1 MDIHSYFQSYHNYF
15 WQWEDNEEVLSIP
28 GESTIAYKDFVL
40 EILEKLAPQGLPPF
54 GSLLLAIIA
63 TNDNSEDSLFHI
75 KKIMESH
82 IPQSLDNSIEKLN
95 KAIDFLTLL
104 SQLPRKYRHR
114 NKRILLLATIFE
126 NCHNIISWRN
136 SMRVKRGFKQLLDEQ
151 NPTDRLLGN
160 SKDYE
165 YNIFNQDF
173 RTIALLSNKFKSVED
188 IINKMASLPELPDDV
203 LQLDEKSLDE
213 TVSKD
218 IVVQL
223 VENDKTFHV
232 GSLIKR
238 IWSGL
243 NIPVHSALPSQQPLG
258 GVSDL
263 TNKGDFDKLLI
274 SEFANDDLVFM
285 SRLANNEALYIQREI
300 PPTNNDLHRVILI
313 DVSLKNW
320 GTPKIVAFA
329 TALAIAKHPKTD
341 IDCKVFAI
349 GNSFYPIDIQSIDTI
364 IEGLQILEGCLNAGN
379 GLNEFFKEFPANKNQ
394 EVFVITEYSTL
405 KQVEMLKALTEHHAG
420 INYWIHTD
428 AEGNIDV
435 FKKQQNS
442 KKHLQHLLLPL
453 EELWKREVKTKKS
466 RKIEHKQV
474 NEFPILFNNS
484 MNDKK
489 ILSTIEG
496 DFFMITSEKTLLK
509 RYEKLNAN
517 QSNYKGWE
525 MLHTNLPYFN
535 GEFAIG
541 QLNSEGYVLLMFN
554 TQNKEITL
562 LNLNTKNQ
570 IHTNFSQWE
579 GWWEKGFTFF
589 ENKFHINNWSID
601 VNGQIEKKTAFEPK
615 TIKHRKDELND
626 LINKY
631 SFSSSANVLKNVN
644 WVYINQLNELVFNVH
659 SLKLNTGS
667 VIKLDKSFN
676 REKVFNATKTETGEF
691 EFPDGSV
698 IKINRSG
705 MLILKSSNENIPY
718 IYVPSVIDAA
728 LGMATEMEFA
738 GYQYYY
744 KEGKYAVYLLGCHH
758 KLETVKLV
766 NDFTGLGLK
775 YSKDKIDEL
784 NEGKPSVFLTDCSK
798 AEFNKYEKLFNEYDA
813 EIVCDQKGNSF
824 QNIIPTTEFFQKYIQ
839 AFIKNIQDY
848 GVKN

>member
-1 MDIHSYFQSYHNYF
+1 MDINSYFQSYHNYF
-15 WQWEDNEEVLSIP
+15 WQWEDDVEVIGIP
-28 GESTIAYKDFVL
+28 NNNTIAFRGLVVDIL
-40 EILEKLAPQGLPPF
+40 EILAPQGLPRF

-63 TNDNSEDSLFHI
+63 TNPNGKMDANVVSDIMNHALEDYEETTLF
-75 KKIMESH
+75 
-82 IPQSLDNSIEKLN
+82 Q
-95 KAIDFLTLL
+95 AITFLKLL
-104 SQLPRKYRHR
+104 SEIPNSYKSG
-114 NKRILLLATIFE
+114 NKRILLFQTIFT
-126 NCHNIISWRN
+126 NCHNINSVKNSLKIRDEYHSNKRN
-136 SMRVKRGFKQLLDEQ
+136 DGK
-151 NPTDRLLGN
+151 N
-160 SKDYE
+160 SNKIAFSKTNFNKD
-165 YNIFNQDF
+165 FG
-173 RTIALLSNKFKSVED
+173 TIALLGKKFKSIED
-188 IINKMASLPELPDDV
+188 IINKMASLPDFPDDL
-203 LQLDEKSLDE
+203 LQLEENILDE

-218 IVVQL
+218 LLEQL

-243 NIPVHSALPSQQPLG
+243 NIPVHSSLPSQQPLG

-341 IDCKVFAI
+341 IECKVFAI

-364 IEGLQILEGCLNAGN
+364 IEGLQILEGSLNASN
-379 GLNEFFKEFPANKNQ
+379 GLHEFFKEYPANKNQ
-394 EVFVITEYSTL
+394 EVFIITEYSTL
-405 KQVEMLKALTEHHAG
+405 KQVEMLKALTENHAG

-428 AEGNIDV
+428 AEGNIDI

-466 RKIEHKQV
+466 RKIEHEHV
-474 NEFPILFNNS
+474 SEFPILFNNS

-489 ILSTIEG
+489 VLSTIEG

-509 RYEKLNAN
+509 RYEKLTAN

-535 GEFAIG
+535 GEIAIG
-541 QLNSEGYVLLMFN
+541 QLKSEEYVLLMFN
-554 TQNKEITL
+554 PQKKEITL
-562 LNLNTKNQ
+562 LSLDTKSQ
-570 IHTNFSQWE
+570 IHTDFLQWE
-579 GWWEKGFTFF
+579 NWWEKGFTFF
-589 ENKFHINNWSID
+589 EDKFHINNWSID
-601 VNGQIEKKTAFEPK
+601 IDGNIDKKTAFEPK
-615 TIKHRKDELND
+615 TIKFRKDELND
-626 LINKY
+626 LENKY
-631 SFSSSANVLKNVN
+631 SFSSSANILKNVN

-659 SLKLNTGS
+659 SLKLNSGS

-691 EFPDGSV
+691 EFTDGSV
-698 IKINRSG
+698 IEINRSG
-705 MLILKSSNENIPY
+705 MLILKSSNQNIPY

-728 LGMATEMEFA
+728 LGVATENEFA
-738 GYQYYY
+738 GYQYYH
-744 KEGKYAVYLLGCHH
+744 KEKQMIDVYLEEVGENVLN
-758 KLETVKLV
+758 TVKMV
-766 NDFTGLGLK
+766 KEFTGCGLK
-775 YSKDKIDEL
+775 EAKDIVDATKGDSL
-784 NEGKPSVFLTDCSK
+784 TFLKSSMNSQYK
-798 AEFNKYEKLFNEYDA
+798 AYDKKFNDLGAKLKTNFE
-813 EIVCDQKGNSF
+813 EGNSP
-824 QNIIPTTEFFQKYIQ
+824 QTIIPTTEFFQKYIQ

>member
-1 MDIHSYFQSYHNYF
+1 MDINSYFQSYHNYF
-15 WQWEDNEEVLSIP
+15 WQWEDDVEVIGIP
-28 GESTIAYKDFVL
+28 NNNTIAFRGLVVDIL
-40 EILEKLAPQGLPPF
+40 EILAPQGLPHF

-63 TNDNSEDSLFHI
+63 TNPNGKMDANVVSDIMNHALEDYEETTLY
-75 KKIMESH
+75 
-82 IPQSLDNSIEKLN
+82 Q
-95 KAIDFLTLL
+95 ATTFLKLL
-104 SQLPRKYRHR
+104 SEIPDSYKSG
-114 NKRILLLATIFE
+114 NKRILLFQTIFT
-126 NCHNIISWRN
+126 NCHNINSVKNSLKIRDEYHSNKRN
-136 SMRVKRGFKQLLDEQ
+136 DGK
-151 NPTDRLLGN
+151 N
-160 SKDYE
+160 SNKIAFSKTNFNKD
-165 YNIFNQDF
+165 FG
-173 RTIALLSNKFKSVED
+173 TIALLGKKFKSVED
-188 IINKMASLPELPDDV
+188 IINKMASLPDLPNDV
-203 LQLDEKSLDE
+203 LKLEENVLNE

-218 IVVQL
+218 IVEQL

-329 TALAIAKHPKTD
+329 AALAIAKHPKTD

-349 GNSFYPIDIQSIDTI
+349 GNSFYSIDIQSIDTI
-364 IEGLQILEGCLNAGN
+364 INGLQILEGSLNASN
-379 GLNEFFKEFPANKNQ
+379 GLNNFFKENPANKNQ

-405 KQVEMLKALTEHHAG
+405 KQVEMLKALTENHSG

-442 KKHLQHLLLPL
+442 KKHLQHLQLPL

-466 RKIEHKQV
+466 RKIEHETV
-474 NEFPILFNNS
+474 TDFPILFNNS

-496 DFFMITSEKTLLK
+496 DFFIITSEKTLLK
-509 RYEKLNAN
+509 HYEKKTLS
-517 QSNYKGWE
+517 QSNKGWE
-525 MLHTNLPYFN
+525 MLHTNLPNFN
-535 GEFAIG
+535 SEFAIG
-541 QLNSEGYVLLMFN
+541 ILRNGDISLLIYN
-554 TQNKEITL
+554 YHHKEITL
-562 LNLNTKNQ
+562 LFLLSKEQ
-570 IHTNFSQWE
+570 ITFPFTEWVTW
-579 GWWEKGFTFF
+579 GEKGFVFYEEKFYYRCWSFEARDGTIN
-589 ENKFHINNWSID
+589 ENKNLPESIRY
-601 VNGQIEKKTAFEPK
+601 
-615 TIKHRKDELND
+615 RKDELND
-626 LINKY
+626 LENKH
-631 SFSSSANVLKNVN
+631 SFSSSANILKNVN
-644 WVYINQLNELVFNVH
+644 WVYINQKNELVFNVH
-659 SLKLNTGS
+659 SLKLNSGG

-676 REKVFNATKTETGEF
+676 REKVFNSTKTETGEF

-698 IKINRSG
+698 IEINRSG

-728 LGMATEMEFA
+728 LGVATKTEFA

-775 YSKDKIDEL
+775 YSKDKVDEL
-784 NEGKPSVFLTDCSK
+784 YEGKPSVFLTDCSK

-824 QNIIPTTEFFQKYIQ
+824 QNIITTTEFFKKNIQ